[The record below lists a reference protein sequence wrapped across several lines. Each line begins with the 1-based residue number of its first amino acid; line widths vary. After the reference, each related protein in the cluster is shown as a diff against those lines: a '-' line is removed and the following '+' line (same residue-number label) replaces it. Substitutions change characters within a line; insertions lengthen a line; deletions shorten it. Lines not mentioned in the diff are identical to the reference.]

1 MSLGTFR
8 QRPAGRRWLFRIATN
23 TLGPASPTRRRRTI
37 TAVLTLA
44 FLAAAAVIFVAGS
57 SANLAGST
65 FEGNDGNLV
74 VNTAGNHDWDNAP
87 NLSVGVDLPTGQT
100 DNAFGDGT
108 HEAETS
114 VSVVTGSIPNSKAD
128 LARFGVA
135 SEFVGGS
142 NYLYLAW
149 SRENASGS
157 VNYDFEINQKTQP
170 DLTTAGSK
178 TLVRT
183 AGDLLISYAFQG
195 NSLTPD
201 LTLRTWNGTAWG
213 AAQPLSGS
221 SEGAGNSAPVSD
233 TLGGNPAV
241 IRPSGQFGEAA
252 INLTAA
258 GVFPP
263 GTCEA
268 FGSAYVKSRSSQ
280 AFTSE
285 IKDFIAPIAVNI
297 SNCGNLV
304 VKKVT
309 IPSPD
314 PTNTAFAF
322 SESGPGGF
330 TDSFSLHNGES
341 DTNNGLQAGTYA
353 ASETVP
359 ANWSLTSAT
368 CDNGNDPSAI
378 SIAPGS
384 TVTCTFTNTLQQG
397 AITVTKMAKH
407 AASGNSDDHPL
418 AGVSFTVEGVTKQT
432 DANGQACFDGLNIG
446 SHDVTEAQPAG
457 YASDDASLTKSVNV
471 DNAATCAGGG
481 GESVSFHDTPLT
493 NLSISVDSQVD
504 GGTASTITCDNG
516 GPNGSTGANGDGS
529 ASASN
534 LRPGT
539 YSCTIVVDP

>member
-1 MSLGTFR
+1 VRVLALIR
-8 QRPAGRRWLFRIATN
+8 RPRR
-23 TLGPASPTRRRRTI
+23 S
-37 TAVLTLA
+37 
-44 FLAAAAVIFVAGS
+44 FVALGVAVGTVFLLGVTS
-57 SANLAGST
+57 AVANLPGST
-65 FEGNDGNLV
+65 FEGSDGNLV
-74 VNTAGNHDWDNAP
+74 VNTPGNTDWDNAP
-87 NLSVGVDLPTGQT
+87 NLSVGVDLPSGAN
-100 DNAFGDGT
+100 DNSFGNGT

-114 VSVVTGSIPNSKAD
+114 VTVVDGSIPNSKAD
-128 LARFGVA
+128 LARFAVA
-135 SEFVGGS
+135 SEFASGS

-157 VNYDFEINQKTQP
+157 VNYDFEINRETQP
-170 DLTTAGSK
+170 NMTTLGPK

-195 NSLTPD
+195 NTLTPT
-201 LTLRTWNGTAWG
+201 LSLRTWNGTVWG
-213 AAQPLSGS
+213 AEQPLTGS
-221 SEGAGNSAPVSD
+221 SEGAGNAVAVSEN
-233 TLGGNPAV
+233 LGGNPAV
-241 IRPSGQFGEAA
+241 NRPAGQFGEAA

-263 GTCEA
+263 GTCKG
-268 FGSAYVKSRSSQ
+268 FGSAYVKSRASQ
-280 AFTSE
+280 SFTSE

-297 SNCGNLV
+297 SNCGGLI

-309 IPSPD
+309 VPSPD

-322 SESGPGGF
+322 AETGPGGF
-330 TDSFSLHNGES
+330 TDSFSLHNGEQ
-341 DTNNGLQAGTYA
+341 DENQNLQVGTYT

-378 SIAPGS
+378 TITPDV
-384 TVTCTFTNTLQQG
+384 TVTCTFTNTLQLG
-397 AITVTKMAKH
+397 AITVTKLAKH
-407 AASGNSDDHPL
+407 AASGPGDHPL

-432 DANGQACFDGLNIG
+432 GADGTACFDGLSIG
-446 SHDVTEAQPAG
+446 NHDVTETLPSG
-457 YASDDASLTKSVNV
+457 YASDDASLTKGVNV

-481 GESVSFHDTPLT
+481 GEAVSFHNTPLT
-493 NLSISVDSQVD
+493 DLSISVNSQVD

-539 YSCTIVVDP
+539 YNCTIVVDP